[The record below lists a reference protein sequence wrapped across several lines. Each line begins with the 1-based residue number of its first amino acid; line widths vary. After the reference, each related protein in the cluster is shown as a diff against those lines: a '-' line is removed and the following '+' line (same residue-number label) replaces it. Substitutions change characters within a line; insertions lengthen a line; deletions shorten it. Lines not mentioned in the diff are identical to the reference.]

1 MTHPDRFGR
10 PVRVGRF
17 SEEVQEY
24 NLITRTRRPAL
35 RPSSDTCAP
44 IVRVQNLSHRYT
56 KDWAVR
62 DVSFD
67 IPESGIVGLLGSNG
81 AGKSTCMNIMC
92 GVLFPTKGDVLI
104 DGYSIRKQP
113 LAAKA
118 RLGFLP
124 QQAPLYPGLT
134 VEEYL
139 VYCAKL
145 RGLPYGSREGA
156 VQQAM
161 DRCGIAH
168 FSKRLI
174 GALSGGY
181 RQRCG
186 LAQAILHRPA
196 LVVLD
201 EPTNGLDPVQILAVR
216 ELIREIGREHTVLLS
231 THILPE
237 VEALCDQIQ
246 MIERGHIVFEGS
258 LDQFANVVEPRSL
271 IATFERPPGAADL
284 ATIDGID
291 AAESINHCKRR
302 ISFANG
308 ADIAPALVETS
319 VSRNWGLKELYF
331 ERASLEAVFARL
343 ADKQCA

>member
-1 MTHPDRFGR
+1 MLKRRFALNQ
-10 PVRVGRF
+10 
-17 SEEVQEY
+17 SSQE
-24 NLITRTRRPAL
+24 RM
-35 RPSSDTCAP
+35 S
-44 IVRVQNLSHRYT
+44 IVRIQNLSHRYS

-62 DVSFD
+62 QVSFD

-92 GVLFPTKGDVLI
+92 GVLFPTEGDVLI
-104 DGYSIRKQP
+104 DGCSIRKEP

-124 QQAPLYPGLT
+124 QQAPLYPELT

-139 VYCAKL
+139 IYCAKL
-145 RGLPYGSREGA
+145 RGLPASDSIRA
-156 VQQAM
+156 VKQAM
-161 DRCGIAH
+161 ERCGIAH

-237 VEALCDQIQ
+237 VEALCDQIH
-246 MIERGHIVFEGS
+246 MIERGRIVFEGS
-258 LDQFANVVEPRSL
+258 LDEFTNVVTPCSL
-271 IATFERPPGAADL
+271 VAVFERPPEVAEL
-284 ATIDGID
+284 SSIDGVD
-291 AAESINHCKRR
+291 GVESINRSKHR
-302 ISFANG
+302 IRFANG
-308 ADIAPALVETS
+308 ADVSPALVETS
-319 VSRNWGLKELYF
+319 VGRNWGLKELYF

-343 ADKQCA
+343 ADEQRA